1 MPVPAHYPG
10 MRNRRSFLGALS
22 LLPLAGCLTAPSAN
36 GPLPGGNGDGSGSTR
51 PSGTGG
57 PGLRLVS
64 TDDQPDGPLEIAVEV
79 TRDTATEEH
88 PPGLRVSV
96 TNTGDE
102 PVAVGEARAVVF
114 QYRQSA
120 DDLLML
126 LPADYDA
133 PAEPDCWRLTDGIA
147 VTQEYQVAGI
157 DPGESLTADL
167 SLYASPQSEAGTCLP
182 VGEFRFASTYSVDPE
197 DDGAQFTWGFS
208 VGLE

>member
-1 MPVPAHYPG
+1 MTK
-10 MRNRRSFLGALS
+10 RRSFLAGVS
-22 LLPLAGCLTAPSAN
+22 LLPIAGCLTAPSAN
-36 GPLPGGNGDGSGSTR
+36 GGGPLPGDDGNGSGSTR

-64 TDDQPDGPLEIAVEV
+64 TDGQPDGPLEIGVEV

-102 PVAVGEARAVVF
+102 AVAVGEGRAVVF
-114 QYRQSA
+114 QYQYSA

-126 LPADYDA
+126 LPAHYDA

-147 VTQEYQVAGI
+147 VTQEYQVEGLE
-157 DPGESLTADL
+157 PGASLTADL
-167 SLYASPQSEAGTCLP
+167 SLYASPQSSEGTCLP
-182 VGEFRFASTYSVDPE
+182 VGDFRFESIYAVDPE
-197 DDGAQFTWGFS
+197 NDGQQFTWGFT